1 MLLQMKFIIRTCFIT
16 LLLIPLAS
24 VAQKKERSQS
34 SGEVQLGLRST
45 ISLFGNNGHSGT
57 GIGGHW
63 RLRLGDRLNTE
74 WFGDYITTDLGG
86 LGDRVDVHVG
96 WSVMFYP
103 LNSPTSKKVD
113 PYFMAGHC
121 FDYTK
126 VSAFGHEETSSKNRL
141 SSAIQGGLGVN
152 FNLTEKCD
160 ITLASQYM
168 MHLGNNIH
176 ASIDINEGEE
186 SLHFNEAADDHSELG
201 LEGHV
206 LTTISVNVKIA
217 DLWK

>member
-1 MLLQMKFIIRTCFIT
+1 MLC
-16 LLLIPLAS
+16 IPLAS
-24 VAQKKERSQS
+24 MAQKKERAAS
-34 SGEVQLGLRST
+34 SGEMSLGMRST
-45 ISLFGNNGHSGT
+45 ISLFGNNGYT
-57 GIGGHW
+57 GIGAGGHW

-74 WFGDYITTDLGG
+74 WFGDYITTDIGG

-103 LNSPTSKKVD
+103 LNSPTRRKVD

-126 VSAFGHEETSSKNRL
+126 VRAYGHEETESKNRL

-152 FNLTEKCD
+152 FNITEKCD
-160 ITLASQYM
+160 LTLASQYM
-168 MHLGNNIH
+168 MHLGNDIH
-176 ASIDINEGEE
+176 TSVDSHGGEE
-186 SLHFNEAADDHSELG
+186 SLHIDDGTEGHSELG

-206 LTTISVNVKIA
+206 LTTISVNVKLA
-217 DLWK
+217 DLWN